1 MYSKHMRVVGLQ
13 PFSRPGEQ
21 AGCVLRLGKKDD
33 FRKKVLKKIKFRQ
46 DKDIRNLLLILSETD
61 IIYLIM

>member
-1 MYSKHMRVVGLQ
+1 MRVVGLQ